1 MRTELIRLYERDLLK
16 AIGGQLFAQSP
27 NGYPRKS
34 ETIMKKVRDNFRK
47 EAINDNFHFRMN
59 IPTDELYVY
68 IDRLLKSIPE
78 FEELNLSH
86 NEYYNG
92 VKVHD
97 EDRPSFGFVS
107 SYDVETEES
116 WKDDFVDLDAFVR
129 NVCSNINMIMNY
141 ETDCFCCIHNGK
153 EDSEACKT
161 CVYNINYTNNY
172 ESDRTPKG
180 KYTFAC
186 KYDCPNGY
194 YIGCN
199 ECDKKEDC
207 KFRCKE
213 SCRGCS
219 LAINYKKIK

>member
-1 MRTELIRLYERDLLK
+1 MRRKIVKIYEFNLMK
-16 AIGGQLFAQSP
+16 AVAGQLFAQSP
-27 NGYPRKS
+27 NSYPRKS
-34 ETIMKKVRDNFRK
+34 EIIMKKVRDNFRK
-47 EAINDNFHFRMN
+47 EAINDNYYFSIN
-59 IPTDELYVY
+59 IPEDGVYNY
-68 IDRLLKSIPE
+68 IDKLLKSIPE

-107 SYDVETEES
+107 RYDIETEER

-129 NVCSNINMIMNY
+129 NVCSNISMIINY
-141 ETDCFCCIHNGK
+141 ETDCFCCVHNSK
-153 EDSEACKT
+153 KDSEACKT
-161 CVYNINYTNNY
+161 CIYNINFVDNY

-186 KYDCPNGY
+186 KYDCPKGY
-194 YIGCN
+194 YIGCE
-199 ECDKKEDC
+199 ECDDKEEC

-213 SCRGCS
+213 SCSGCE
-219 LAINYKKIK
+219 LKINNKK

>member
-16 AIGGQLFAQSP
+16 AVGGQLFAQSP

>member
-16 AIGGQLFAQSP
+16 AVGGQLFAQSP

-129 NVCSNINMIMNY
+129 NVCSNLIMMIEY

-172 ESDRTPKG
+172 ECDRTPKG

-186 KYDCPNGY
+186 KYDCTKGY
-194 YIGCN
+194 YIGCE
-199 ECDKKEDC
+199 ECDDKEEC

-213 SCRGCS
+213 SCSGCE
-219 LAINYKKIK
+219 LKINNKK